1 MLTAWHRNWDS
12 QWHDSDVEWHQQDQ
26 HQIESY
32 QHQVESYAD
41 NVKCCLN
48 AFTERNEEKERDY
61 TSSRSDIKLTK
72 HFNFKRL
79 ILEVN

>member
-1 MLTAWHRNWDS
+1 MSTAWHRNQDL

-41 NVKCCLN
+41 NIERNLN
-48 AFTERNEEKERDY
+48 AFTERDEEKERDY
-61 TSSRSDIKLTK
+61 TLFKSNIKLTK